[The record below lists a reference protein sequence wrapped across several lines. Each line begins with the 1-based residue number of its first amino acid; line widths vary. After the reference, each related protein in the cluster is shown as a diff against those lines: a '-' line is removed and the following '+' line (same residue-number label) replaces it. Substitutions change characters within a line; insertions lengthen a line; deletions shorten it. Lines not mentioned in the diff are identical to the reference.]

1 MLIDANFKGLKY
13 ARDLPIDHVYGVKT
27 PETEANN
34 DLAGTIKNAY
44 DKEAQ
49 LHFDTV
55 DVDYRP

>member
-13 ARDLPIDHVYGVKT
+13 ARDLPIDHGVPT
-27 PETEANN
+27 PETEEKN
-34 DLAGTIKNAY
+34 DLAGTMKNAY

-55 DVDYRP
+55 DVDYKP